1 MALAWVRGS
10 VTVFFLQMSGYPGS
24 GKSTLARELTKHTT
38 AVILD
43 HDIVKSSLMGALK
56 GGISF
61 KEAGKV
67 SYDIE
72 WSLVEF
78 YLSQGHSVILDSP
91 CLYTEMID
99 RGLCLAQK
107 YKAKY
112 KYIECYLN
120 DYNEINRRLR
130 ERKRMISQID
140 EAPSEEALI
149 NTNEKAKKPSAGKI
163 LVIDT
168 SRPMDTYIP
177 SVVEYIKE

>member
-1 MALAWVRGS
+1 MQRGS

-43 HDIVKSSLMGALK
+43 HDIVKSSLIESLK
-56 GGISF
+56 GDISF
-61 KEAGKV
+61 NDAGKA

-72 WSLVEF
+72 WSLVD

-99 RGLCLAQK
+99 KGLALAQK
-107 YKAKY
+107 LKAKY

-120 DYNEINRRLR
+120 DYKEINRRLR
-130 ERKRMISQID
+130 KRNRMASLIE
-140 EAPSEEALI
+140 EAPSEQALI
-149 NTNEKAKKPSAGKI
+149 KTNEKAKKPATGKI

-168 SRPMDTYIP
+168 SKPINTYITR
-177 SVVEYIKE
+177 VVEYVKE